1 MFNTIRLKAANHL
14 AEKASV
20 CIRKGDY
27 KNIRKG
33 LKYFK
38 MSVRV
43 IPVTA
48 CSYDEWTK
56 IRGEI
61 YDVVEQ
67 YM

>member
-1 MFNTIRLKAANHL
+1 MFNTIRLKAATHL

-27 KNIRKG
+27 ENIRKG

-43 IPVTA
+43 IPKTA
-48 CSYDEWTK
+48 CSYDDWAK

>member
-27 KNIRKG
+27 ENVRKG

-43 IPVTA
+43 IPKTA
-48 CSYDEWTK
+48 FSHDDWTK

>member
-27 KNIRKG
+27 ENIRKG
-33 LKYFK
+33 LKYFTL
-38 MSVRV
+38 SVRV
-43 IPVTA
+43 IPKTA
-48 CSYDEWTK
+48 CSHDDWTK